1 MTNIL
6 LKLSND
12 FNKNFIS
19 WNNVQGKQKEAF
31 NSLCASILWHLRKG
45 NYEPLKSLSFT
56 KNNIPNGYTQLFKK
70 YLLDNKILDVL
81 NINATGKEITKN
93 QLVDDDVL
101 DTLTDEYLMNEF
113 NVFKYKAKKQA
124 VEWEANKKIE
134 SLVYA
139 YIKNELSIA
148 KKDISPQIISTA
160 ISEIIKRIKEV
171 KTQ

>member
-6 LKLSND
+6 IKKQND
-12 FNKNFIS
+12 FNKTFIS
-19 WNNVQGKQKEAF
+19 WNNVQEEQKEAF
-31 NSLCASILWHLRKG
+31 NSMCASILWHLRNG
-45 NYEPLKSLSFT
+45 NYEPLKAFTFT

-70 YLLDNKILDVL
+70 YLLDNKIYDVL
-81 NINATGKEITKN
+81 NINATENKITKN

-113 NVFKYKAKKQA
+113 DVFKYKAKKQA

-134 SLVYA
+134 NLVYA
-139 YIKNELSIA
+139 YIKNELGIA
-148 KKDISPQIISTA
+148 KKDISPQVVSTA
-160 ISEIIKRIKEV
+160 ITEIVKRIKEV

>member
-6 LKLSND
+6 IRKQND
-12 FNKNFIS
+12 FNKTFIS
-19 WNNVQGKQKEAF
+19 WNNVQGQQKEAF
-31 NSLCASILWHLRKG
+31 NNMCASILWHLRKG
-45 NYEPLKSLSFT
+45 NYEPLKAFTFT

-70 YLLDNKILDVL
+70 YLLDNKIYDVL
-81 NINATGKEITKN
+81 NIHTKEKQITKH

-101 DTLTDEYLMNEF
+101 DTLTDEYLTNEF
-113 NVFKYKAKKQA
+113 DVFKYKAKKQA
-124 VEWEANKKIE
+124 VEWEATKKIE

-148 KKDISPQIISTA
+148 KKDISPQVLSTA